1 MVGEKRNVFLL
12 ACCQALLLTSTVT
25 LIAIGAL
32 AGYALAPDKTL
43 STIPQTVYVIG
54 IAITTFPAS
63 MWMKRVGRRN
73 GFLSGIA
80 LGLLGAGVA
89 SFGIYAQSFVLL
101 CIGHMILGAYNAFG
115 QYYRFAAADVA
126 SAEFRPQ
133 AISLVMAGGI
143 VGGIVGPQLSKLTID
158 LAQPTFLASYLSL
171 ILFGA
176 AAAAI
181 VAFLAVPQGQASAS
195 HEPARGLGEL
205 VRQPRFAVAVIV
217 GALGYAVMNF
227 LMTATPLAMRFCGHP
242 YDAAAG
248 VIMAHVIG
256 MFAPSF
262 VTGNL
267 IKRFGVANVM
277 AAGVLAQVA
286 CCFVALSGQ
295 AIVNFWWAL
304 VLLGVGWN
312 FMYVGGT
319 AMLTESYRP
328 SEKAK
333 AQGFNEITVF
343 AVQAVSA
350 FSSGY
355 LVNAAGWNLL
365 NYIALPLILVA
376 GASLVW
382 LKVTKAKP

>member
-1 MVGEKRNVFLL
+1 V
-12 ACCQALLLTSTVT
+12 
-25 LIAIGAL
+25 
-32 AGYALAPDKTL
+32 
-43 STIPQTVYVIG
+43 
-54 IAITTFPAS
+54 
-63 MWMKRVGRRN
+63 
-73 GFLSGIA
+73 
-80 LGLLGAGVA
+80 
-89 SFGIYAQSFVLL
+89 
-101 CIGHMILGAYNAFG
+101 
-115 QYYRFAAADVA
+115 
-126 SAEFRPQ
+126 
-133 AISLVMAGGI
+133 
-143 VGGIVGPQLSKLTID
+143 
-158 LAQPTFLASYLSL
+158 
-171 ILFGA
+171 
-176 AAAAI
+176 AI

-242 YDAAAG
+242 YDA
-248 VIMAHVIG
+248 
-256 MFAPSF
+256 
-262 VTGNL
+262 
-267 IKRFGVANVM
+267 

-343 AVQAVSA
+343 AVQAVSG